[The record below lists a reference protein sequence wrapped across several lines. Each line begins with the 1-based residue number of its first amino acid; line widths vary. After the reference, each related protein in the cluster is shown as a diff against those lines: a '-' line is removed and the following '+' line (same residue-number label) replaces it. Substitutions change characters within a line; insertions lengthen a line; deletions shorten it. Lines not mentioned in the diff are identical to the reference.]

1 MIANKSAPAG
11 LDVGV
16 DVGGTFTDLIVVDKA
31 SGGVRIAKVLTT
43 PDNQAFGVLAALD
56 EAGVALER
64 LQSLNHGT
72 TTTTNALLERKI
84 ARCGLITTQGFRD
97 VLELGRRTRPQ
108 PYGLLGSF
116 EPLIPRQLRLEV
128 PERLDAEG
136 EIVVALDED
145 AVVAAMAELAAAG
158 CQSLVV
164 HFLHSYRNPVHE
176 LRVLELA
183 RTHWP
188 NRYVTAGHRIL
199 SEFREYERGTTA
211 AVNAAVQPVL
221 AAYIERLQNELAE
234 QGFGHELMVMQGNG
248 GSVSASIVSEA
259 AVHTVMSGPASG
271 VMAAAA
277 TTRAAGIDRV
287 ITYDMGGTSS
297 DVGLVLNGVPQVTA
311 ELDLM
316 YATPI
321 HVPMVDVHT
330 IGAGGGS
337 IARIDDAGMLVVGP
351 ESAGAD
357 PGPICYGR
365 GGRTP
370 TMTDANLVLGRLD
383 PDELLAVDNPVSRDQ
398 VSDLLAQQIGLPLG
412 LDGEQAAAA
421 ILSVGNNL
429 MAGAIRMVSL
439 SRGHDPRDFKLFAF
453 GGAGP
458 MHAAALARELGI
470 PEVLLPARPGIT
482 NAIGCLS
489 ADVRH
494 DYVNTLNVLLAD
506 LDIEAARGIIAEQI
520 ASGRQTIERE
530 AVAVER
536 IEFLHFAD
544 LQFQGQTHVL
554 TVPVPGQELTV
565 AGLRDAFAEAYWQR
579 FMVELP
585 EIRPLLVNVHTAAIG
600 RRPGFDLAALATGER
615 AATLAGAEIARW
627 RTWFTEGWQETPV
640 YARSRLP
647 ADAVITGPAIVRQ
660 SDCTSV
666 IEPGDRAR
674 LDAIGNLIVRVAT
687 S

>member
-1 MIANKSAPAG
+1 MTVGAG

-16 DVGGTFTDLIVVDKA
+16 DVGGTFTDLIVLDKA
-31 SGGVRIAKVLTT
+31 SGEVRIAKVLTT
-43 PDNQAFGVLAALD
+43 PENQAFGVLAALD
-56 EAGVALER
+56 AAQVSLKRLE
-64 LQSLNHGT
+64 SLNHGT

-97 VLELGRRTRPQ
+97 VLELGRRTRPE

-116 EPLIPRQLRLEV
+116 EPLIPRQFRLEV

-136 EIVVALDED
+136 EVVVALDED
-145 AVVAAMAELAAAG
+145 AVIAAMAQLAAAG

-164 HFLHSYRNPVHE
+164 HFLHSYRNPRHE
-176 LRVLELA
+176 VRVLELA
-183 RTHWP
+183 REHWP

-221 AAYIERLQNELAE
+221 AAYIERLRHELKGR
-234 QGFGHELMVMQGNG
+234 GFDHELMVMQGNG
-248 GSVSASIVSEA
+248 GSVSAAIVSEA

-277 TTRAAGIDRV
+277 PARAAGIEHV

-297 DVGLVLNGVPQVTA
+297 DVGLVLGGVPQVTA

-321 HVPMVDVHT
+321 HVSMVDVHT

-337 IARIDDAGMLVVGP
+337 IARIDEAGMLVVGP
-351 ESAGAD
+351 QSAGAD

-365 GGRTP
+365 GGRQP
-370 TMTDANLVLGRLD
+370 TLTDANLVLGRLD
-383 PDELLAVDNPVSRDQ
+383 ADDLLGVERPVGHDQ
-398 VSDLLAQQIGLPLG
+398 VCDLMAREIGAPLA

-421 ILSVGNNL
+421 ILRVGNNL

-506 LDIEAARGIIAEQI
+506 LDIDMARQIIAQQI
-520 ASGRQTIERE
+520 ASGRRTIERE
-530 AVAVER
+530 AVAVEE

-554 TVPVPGQELTV
+554 TIPVPGQALTV
-565 AGLRDAFAEAYWQR
+565 EELRSAFAEAYWRR

-585 EIRPLLVNVHTAAIG
+585 EIRPLLVNLHTAAIG
-600 RRPGFDLAALATGER
+600 RRPGFDLATLASGHR
-615 AATLAGAEIARW
+615 AATLAEAEIAHW
-627 RTWFTEGWQETPV
+627 RTWFSEGWAETPV
-640 YARSRLP
+640 YARDRLP
-647 ADAVITGPAIVRQ
+647 TGAEIRGPAIVRQ

-674 LDAIGNLIVRVAT
+674 LDAIGNLIVRVAP
-687 S
+687 